1 MKIRR
6 RPGQRHNPLRISPGR
21 AAFSAF
27 SLFSLIL
34 THLSPG
40 PWLPGVLAS
49 ERGRDKAD
57 WILLAGYG
65 TSHPGMGATKL
76 RIQTVDLVP
85 RYERNLTANP
95 GSSWYRGEHSLLLE
109 LPLHLA
115 VSPDSTLMAGINF
128 LACWRFTAHD
138 RLQPY
143 LLAGGGPLYMAS
155 NLEGMGTRLN
165 GNYQF
170 GIGLRR
176 PMGHHRYLNLEYRF
190 HHVSNGNRKEPND
203 PLNSSK
209 FLLGVTF

>member
-1 MKIRR
+1 MKMRR
-6 RPGQRHNPLRISPGR
+6 RPGQYHNPVRSPWR
-21 AAFSAF
+21 AAPSTL
-27 SLFSLIL
+27 SLFLLIL
-34 THLSPG
+34 THLYPG
-40 PWLPGVLAS
+40 PWQPEVLAAEPGQEQS
-49 ERGRDKAD
+49 S
-57 WILLAGYG
+57 WTLLAGYG
-65 TSHPGMGATKL
+65 TSHPGMGATKM
-76 RIQTVDLVP
+76 RVQTIDLVP
-85 RYERNLTANP
+85 RYERSLAANS
-95 GSSWYRGEHSLLLE
+95 GSSWYLVEHSLLLE

-115 VSPDSTLMAGINF
+115 ISPDSTLMAGINF
-128 LACWRFTAHD
+128 LACWRFTGHD

-143 LLAGGGPLYMAS
+143 LLAGGGPLYIAS

-176 PMGHHRYLNLEYRF
+176 PIDDRRYLNFEYRF